1 MSFQTSGKIAQH
13 VGVSAAGV
21 VAAGTTI
28 NGAWIS
34 AADAPQ
40 IAVAVNADEDCAVQ
54 WQEATD
60 SSGTGGQNLGS
71 AVDFDDTFGTSEIDA
86 GSLTAGFTHVRAVV
100 TLDASG
106 AGAAIYMLGNRRYAS

>member
-1 MSFQTSGKIAQH
+1 MSFQTQGKIAQH
-13 VGVSAAGV
+13 VGVSAAGT

-40 IAVAVNADEDCAVQ
+40 IAVAIAADQNVSVQ

-60 SSGTGGQNLGS
+60 DSGSDSQDLGS
-71 AVDFDDTFGTSEIDA
+71 SVDLAANSGTSEIA
-86 GSLTAGFTHVRAVV
+86 TGSITSGFTHVRAVI
-100 TLDASG
+100 TLASSG
-106 AGAAIYMLGNRRYAS
+106 AGGALYLLGNQRYT

>member
-13 VGVSAAGV
+13 VGVSAAGT

-34 AADAPQ
+34 AADALQ
-40 IAVAVNADEDCAVQ
+40 IAVAIAADQDVSVQ

-60 SSGTGGQNLGS
+60 SAGTGGQNLGS
-71 AVDFDDTFGTSEIDA
+71 AVDLAANSGTSEIA
-86 GSLTAGFTHVRAVV
+86 VGSITSGFTHVRAVI

-106 AGAAIYMLGNRRYAS
+106 AGGAVYLKGNPRYAS